1 MSASPPVVLQKKLQ
15 SLTSDWVKLIDWRME
30 WLETAHDYQVP
41 PDWQERLIW
50 LMMAGRGAGKTRT
63 ASQEVGWWAL
73 TEPGTRTLLTAPT
86 ASDVRDTCIE
96 GDSGL
101 LKVIPSRFIKTY
113 NRSLNEIVTTT
124 GSVLKGIPGSEPARY
139 RGPQFHFSW
148 YDEIAAFDRLDDA
161 WSLSRMGL
169 RLGDRTRTMLTTT
182 PKPVP
187 LLKKLVER
195 EAKDVYISRATS
207 YQNLVNLSDN
217 FKDELL
223 QYAGTEYGRQEIDGE
238 LLDFSDAGILKKS
251 WFRLFPA
258 GTEIP
263 ELLTVVVSMDTAFTD
278 KTEND
283 RTACTVWG
291 VFNRHGTTNALLLD
305 CWAERLNYP
314 DLRQR
319 AREAWKTS
327 YADQLPSVF
336 LMEDKGSGISL
347 RQELISEGIPVVPY
361 NPGRADK
368 IQRAHTAS
376 PIFKDGFVWLPE
388 SKKNP
393 GQPMTWTDELLDE
406 ITMFP
411 RAEHDDYV
419 DTVTQA
425 INYLRDQGYLRSD
438 LKVIDLEED
447 YDYYAK
453 KPKANPYAV

>member
-1 MSASPPVVLQKKLQ
+1 MDVSLIEKKLQ
-15 SLTSDWVKLIDWRME
+15 KLSSDWVQILDWRQE
-30 WLETAHDYQVP
+30 WLLDAHDYQLP
-41 PDWQERLIW
+41 PDWDDKLIW
-50 LMMAGRGAGKTRT
+50 LMLAGRGAGKTRT

-73 TEPGTRTLLTAPT
+73 TVPGSRTLLTAPT

-101 LKVIPSRFIKTY
+101 LNVLPNRFIKAY
-113 NRSLNEIVTTT
+113 NRSLSEILLKN
-124 GSVLKGIPGSEPARY
+124 GSVLKGIPGSEPERY
-139 RGPQFHFSW
+139 RGPQFNFSW
-148 YDEIAAFDRLDDA
+148 YDEIAAFDRLEDA

-169 RLGDRTRTMLTTT
+169 RLGNRTRTMLTTT

-195 EAKDVYISRATS
+195 EEKDVYVSRASS
-207 YQNLVNLSDN
+207 YRNLVNLSDN

-238 LLDFSDAGILKKS
+238 LLDFSDAGIIKKS
-251 WFRLFPA
+251 WFRLWPSN
-258 GTEIP
+258 TPIP
-263 ELLTVVVSMDTAFTD
+263 QLLAVLVSMDTAFTD

-291 VFNRHGTTNALLLD
+291 VFNHQGTTNAMLLD
-305 CWAERLNYP
+305 CWADRMNYP
-314 DLRQR
+314 ELREK
-319 AREAWKTS
+319 ARDAWKTQ
-327 YADQLPSVF
+327 YADSYPSIF

-347 RQELISEGIPVVPY
+347 RQELQSEGIPVTPY

-368 IQRAHTAS
+368 IQRAHTSS

-388 SKKNP
+388 SKKNK
-393 GQPMTWTDELLDE
+393 GKPMTWTDDMMEEL
-406 ITMFP
+406 TMFP

-425 INYLRDQGYLRSD
+425 INYLRDAGYLRSD
-438 LKVIDLEED
+438 LKAIEPPDDRV
-447 YDYYAK
+447 APK
-453 KPKANPYAV
+453 KKKGNPYA